1 MVSAICKACGKEMK
15 ARGGGPIEYFPF
27 CLLRRSDGRAYAD
40 ARAALKALHDL
51 ARRGGCVLKIRFG
64 ISLLTRRIQI
74 DFGGNNGKLD

>member
-40 ARAALKALHDL
+40 ARAALKAL
-51 ARRGGCVLKIRFG
+51 AACVLKIRFA